1 MTPRQGN
8 TFLFHSSQQLP
19 CLGLEPLKL
28 FELTWHLLR
37 ALDFAS
43 YVASVTIEMQG
54 RRQVCLAR
62 RQGPRSPSKTVD
74 ANLDCAFEKY
84 ALFYTDP

>member
-1 MTPRQGN
+1 MTSNRGN
-8 TFLFHSSQQLP
+8 TIFYHSSQQLP
-19 CLGLEPLKL
+19 CLGLESLKL

-54 RRQVCLAR
+54 CRQVCLAR
-62 RQGPRSPSKTVD
+62 RRGPSTQSKTVD
-74 ANLDCAFEKY
+74 ANLDCAFVQN
-84 ALFYTDP
+84 ALVYT